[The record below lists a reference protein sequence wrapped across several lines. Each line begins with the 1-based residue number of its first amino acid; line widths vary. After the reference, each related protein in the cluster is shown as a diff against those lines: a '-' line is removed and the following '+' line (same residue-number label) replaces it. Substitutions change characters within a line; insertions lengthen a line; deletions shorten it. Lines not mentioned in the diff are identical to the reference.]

1 MTDTPYADPAHFPV
15 GSRHIFA
22 LGNARMVFTR
32 VPDGWNGGGGFWDDA
47 DMSEHGY
54 RYVRPAD

>member
-1 MTDTPYADPAHFPV
+1 MSDAPYQDPALLPE

-32 VPDGWNGGGGFWDDA
+32 VPGGWNGGGGFWDDERFDA
-47 DMSEHGY
+47 HGY